1 MTETVADL
9 ESRLTKVR
17 AAIDAAMTGKS
28 YKIESGQ
35 SSRELERQSLKDLLA
50 LEQML
55 LSKIARIGGGT
66 IRHAVPV

>member
-1 MTETVADL
+1 MAETI
-9 ESRLTKVR
+9 ESLQARLDKVNL
-17 AAIDAAMTGKS
+17 AIDAAMTGKS